1 MMESSYTRT
10 FQPGEAIFAQ
20 GDAVDGFYIVVSGEC
35 SVQATARPGQT
46 PQEITTL
53 GPGDFFGETGLL
65 EGRGTR
71 NSSVLCKTPVEVLM
85 IDNAMFLQ
93 LTENAEKGARGA
105 AISGRMRERAEARQ
119 RSRLN
124 RAIEM
129 MQSAP
134 FQQMRFQAGQV
145 LFRQGEPAS
154 HFYIVK
160 SGTLQSAFVSSTG
173 EEAELGRLQPGDQ
186 FGYDAVLGELHD
198 TTVRC
203 LTEAEVVAVPRE
215 QLQKAFTQ
223 DSYLQSVWQA
233 PAQRS
238 IRLRRMLSQATH
250 SPADAAASRGAGRR
264 RR

>member
-1 MMESSYTRT
+1 
-10 FQPGEAIFAQ
+10 
-20 GDAVDGFYIVVSGEC
+20 
-35 SVQATARPGQT
+35 
-46 PQEITTL
+46 
-53 GPGDFFGETGLL
+53 
-65 EGRGTR
+65 
-71 NSSVLCKTPVEVLM
+71 M

-93 LTENAEKGARGA
+93 LTEGSSQGGKGA

-134 FQQMRFQAGQV
+134 LQQIRFKSGHV
-145 LFRQGEPAS
+145 LFSQGEPAS

-160 SGTLQSAFVSSTG
+160 SGTLQIAFTSTTG
-173 EEAELGRLQPGDQ
+173 EEADLGRLHPGDQ
-186 FGYDAVLGELHD
+186 FGYDAVLGDLHD

-203 LTEAEVVAVPRE
+203 LTECEVVAVPRE

-238 IRLRRMLSQATH
+238 IRLRRQLSMA
-250 SPADAAASRGAGRR
+250 RGGDSSELSSCK
-264 RR
+264 